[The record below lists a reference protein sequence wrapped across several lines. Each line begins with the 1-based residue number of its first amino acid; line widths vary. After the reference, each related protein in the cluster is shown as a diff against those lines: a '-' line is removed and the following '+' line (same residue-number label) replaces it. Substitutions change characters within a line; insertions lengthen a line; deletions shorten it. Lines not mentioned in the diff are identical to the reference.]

1 MWTKDCNPGYY
12 NKKKIAGSKLRI
24 PVGYPGYQ
32 RFSFSHVWGCVCASQ
47 QIFGQRTKPRETK
60 PKVSVGEAY
69 DSKLAITVKQNF
81 LIYLFIFFTDTCNF
95 IFQVLHTLLWL
106 QKKGRQFFIM
116 LTTVMIRWEN
126 SSSFFPSETK
136 RSANPEGWHIFTGEV
151 VSQRFW
157 AMNVNRKCYFA
168 LLSRDFEQI
177 FGQIVSIKV
186 KTPRRRWLNSLLG
199 NLSEGVFERR
209 TSTGRYIPEQ
219 RFCLNFQLNCLSKC
233 KETKQI
239 QFFYVKALPVD
250 VSLSKTPLLKLP
262 ANSTSALI

>member
-1 MWTKDCNPGYY
+1 MWTKDCNPGNY

-60 PKVSVGEAY
+60 PKVSVEEAY

-116 LTTVMIRWEN
+116 LMTVMIRWEN

-186 KTPRRRWLNSLLG
+186 KTPSNI
-199 NLSEGVFERR
+199 NLVRSRHFKREKR
-209 TSTGRYIPEQ
+209 S
-219 RFCLNFQLNCLSKC
+219 
-233 KETKQI
+233 
-239 QFFYVKALPVD
+239 LPVD
-250 VSLSKTPLLKLP
+250 VRRSKTSLVKLP
-262 ANSTSALI
+262 TRELKRRRFWATHVNWTLHSWAAVLPKFSVKLSLQV